1 MMTPRKKVENLARR
15 RAELVLFATT
25 FIWGGTF
32 VIVKIG
38 VESISP
44 FLFVAVRFTIGS
56 ILFALIFF
64 RRLFSI
70 RWSAVWKGAVLG
82 LLLSV
87 GLALQTAGLQFT
99 TASNSGF
106 ITGMMVVFTP
116 LAQLVIERRM
126 PKFGNILGV
135 LIVTLGLYLL
145 TSPGASGFNFGDLLV
160 LIAAF
165 LFGIYIV
172 YLDIFTKEEETF
184 SIAFTQTAC
193 TALVAW
199 MLVPFETT
207 HFVFNMNLV
216 GILFYT
222 GFLATVVTTYTQT
235 RFQKD
240 STPTRAAI
248 IFTFEPVLSA
258 ILAYVVLHEILGV
271 TGIIGGALIIGGI
284 LLSELSDTWLAR
296 FRWKLGIAEEE

>member
-1 MMTPRKKVENLARR
+1 MMTPRKK
-15 RAELVLFATT
+15 AELVLFATT

-38 VESISP
+38 IESISP
-44 FLFVAVRFTIGS
+44 FLFVAVRFTIGA

-64 RRLFSI
+64 RRLSSI
-70 RWSAVWKGAVLG
+70 RWSAIWKGCILG
-82 LLLSV
+82 LLLGI

-126 PKFGNILGV
+126 PKFGNVLGV

-145 TSPGASGFNFGDLLV
+145 TSPGTWGFNFGDLLV

-172 YLDIFTKEEETF
+172 YLDIFTKREETF
-184 SIAFTQTAC
+184 AIAFTQTVC

-199 MLVPFETT
+199 MLVPFEAPRI
-207 HFVFNMNLV
+207 VFNTDLL

-240 STPTRAAI
+240 TTPTRAAI
-248 IFTFEPVLSA
+248 IFTLEPVLSA
-258 ILAYVVLHEILGV
+258 ILAYFVLNEILGV
-271 TGIIGGALIIGGI
+271 TGIIGGALIIAGI
-284 LLSELSDTWLAR
+284 LVSELSETWLSR
-296 FRWKLGIAEEE
+296 FRWKFGIAEEE

>member
-1 MMTPRKKVENLARR
+1 MMTHRKK
-15 RAELVLFATT
+15 AELVLFATT

-56 ILFALIFF
+56 IIFALIFF
-64 RRLFSI
+64 RRLLAI
-70 RWSAVWKGAVLG
+70 RWSAVWKGAILG
-82 LLLSV
+82 LLLSI
-87 GLALQTAGLQFT
+87 GLSLQTAGLQFT

-116 LAQLVIERRM
+116 LAQLIIERRM
-126 PKFGNILGV
+126 PKLGNILGV
-135 LIVTLGLYLL
+135 LIVTIGLYLL
-145 TSPGASGFNFGDLLV
+145 TSPSAMGFNFGDILV
-160 LIAAF
+160 LIAAV

-184 SIAFTQTAC
+184 PIAFTQTVS
-193 TALVAW
+193 TALVGW
-199 MLVPFETT
+199 MLVPFETA
-207 HFVFNMNLV
+207 HFAFNMNLL

-222 GFLATVVTTYTQT
+222 AFLATVVTTYTQT
-235 RFQKD
+235 KFQKD
-240 STPTRAAI
+240 TTPTRAAI

-258 ILAYVVLHEILGV
+258 IIAYIVLDEILG
-271 TGIIGGALIIGGI
+271 LRGI
-284 LLSELSDTWLAR
+284 LGGTLIVAGILVSELSDTWFAR
-296 FRWKLGIAEEE
+296 WSLFRAKRGWKFGINEEE